1 MSIYWRD
8 KKDKIYIMIM
18 EEGNPFIVQY
28 KDQCEVL
35 INKYIEFQEKREN
48 NKKIYNK
55 MEEEFRE
62 ESSFDKTIK
71 NEKGKKS
78 NEGKKVL

>member
-1 MSIYWRD
+1 
-8 KKDKIYIMIM
+8 MIT
-18 EEGNPFIVQY
+18 EEGNLFIVQY